1 MRPPLVRNSCKGL
14 VDYIAIHYRCVA
26 EAGIGH
32 FPDVALALAKK
43 THLAFA
49 TDIKPLE
56 HCGLRVIHDDVTEPD
71 WSLYAGLDLI
81 YSLRPPPELV
91 LYMKRL
97 ARSLSADLI
106 VKPLASEHPGGQ
118 LTRHG
123 TSTFFLWKF
132 S

>member
-1 MRPPLVRNSCKGL
+1 MRNTCKGL
-14 VDYIAIHYRCVA
+14 IDYIALHYSCVA

-43 THLAFA
+43 TRLAFA

-71 WSLYAGLDLI
+71 LSLYSAIDLL

-91 LYMKRL
+91 PYMSRL
-97 ARSLSADLI
+97 ARKLSVDLI
-106 VKPLASEHPGGQ
+106 VKPLASEHPGGR
-118 LTRHG
+118 LTRYES
-123 TSTFFLWKF
+123 TTFFLWNF